1 MGITCWWETVLEI
14 VSERLVEIDSGTKC
28 MGGQIY
34 IPAGNVACSPGGLCV
49 ISSKKG
55 VKIGGTFT
63 LQEKIL

>member
-1 MGITCWWETVLEI
+1 
-14 VSERLVEIDSGTKC
+14 

-34 IPAGNVACSPGGLCV
+34 IPAGNVAYSPGGLCV
-49 ISSKKG
+49 ISSKKV